1 MHKIKNIKFL
11 VNMLL
16 WLIITFIFNCCG
28 SGTNSSQKT
37 DNLSSNWT
45 LINKEKEQA
54 PINSISINSTYNSLI
69 VLTQKNLIHAYNI
82 LEKSWQDIEALPNN
96 NIAKSITTVE
106 NLNIIY
112 AGLNDGKVMSHNI
125 VDLNNKGLSTSNNFN
140 WIAVGNN
147 NIEDIAPITSILKS
161 SDKLFIGNS
170 KGNIWLNQN
179 DLWKKISSY
188 SPSKAISHV
197 KIDNS
202 NNFLGILNTDG
213 ELWICVISLNKCT
226 DMINLLKK
234 MKIEYTDKSP
244 IKSISL
250 YSNNDVFYGYWGNE
264 NGNIWRIIINNI
276 YKPEDGCSLTK
287 LSDDPNFPGYHNTKP
302 ITALLVNNNYNDLY
316 VSTQEGDIWIFDT
329 NDRHWHNIKNQNNIL
344 LETITAMAI
353 AKNNALYVG
362 SDIGNIWQ
370 VSIKGLHN

>member
-1 MHKIKNIKFL
+1 MHKIKNIKILLNIFL
-11 VNMLL
+11 
-16 WLIITFIFNCCG
+16 WSIIICILNCCG
-28 SGTNSSQKT
+28 SGTNSSQNT
-37 DNLSSNWT
+37 DNLTSKWT
-45 LINKEKEQA
+45 LIYKEKEQV
-54 PINSISINSTYNSLI
+54 PINSISINSTYNYVV

-96 NIAKSITTVE
+96 NIAKSLTTVE
-106 NLNIIY
+106 DLNIIY

-125 VDLNNKGLSTSNNFN
+125 VNLNNKDFSTPSESN
-140 WIAVGNN
+140 WVAVGNN

-197 KIDNS
+197 KVDNS

-226 DMINLLKK
+226 NMINLLKK

-250 YSNNDVFYGYWGNE
+250 YSHNDVFYGYWGNE

-276 YKPEDGCSLTK
+276 YKPEDGCSLIK
-287 LSDDPNFPGYHNTKP
+287 LSDDPNFTGYHNTKP
-302 ITALLVNNNYNDLY
+302 ITELLVNNNYNDLY
-316 VSTQEGDIWIFDT
+316 VATQDGNLWIFDT
-329 NDRHWHNIKNQNNIL
+329 NDRNWHNIKNQNNIP
-344 LETITAMAI
+344 LETITSIAI
-353 AKNNALYVG
+353 AKDNTLYAG
-362 SDIGNIWQ
+362 TNIGNIWQ
-370 VSIKGLHN
+370 INIKGLHN